1 MREGQVGNMISRL
14 DGKGW
19 GYHYPQAWAD
29 YLKVVADMGQTPRLL
44 TPAETYSNALI
55 AGANNFNLAA
65 VAKQAKA
72 YKLSPVFAKVVIK

>member
-1 MREGQVGNMISRL
+1 MISRL

-19 GYHYPQAWAD
+19 GYHYPAAWAD

-44 TPAETYSNALI
+44 TPAETYSNELI
-55 AGANNFNLAA
+55 AGANKFDLAK
-65 VAKQAKA
+65 VAKDAKA